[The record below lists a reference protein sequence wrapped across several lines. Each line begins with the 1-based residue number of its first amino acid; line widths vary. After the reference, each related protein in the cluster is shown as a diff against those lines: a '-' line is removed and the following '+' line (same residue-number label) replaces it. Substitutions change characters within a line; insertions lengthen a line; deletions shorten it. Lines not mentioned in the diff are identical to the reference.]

1 MDELKERKLVA
12 SYNRKNY
19 QEVHRKSWIYFSF
32 ALPGCESSKDAQKR
46 IMTSLKDIARE
57 HPGEKVLISGHGQLL
72 ALLLKHINPNF
83 GFSDQRRLFNP
94 DMKVF
99 KVSADQI
106 TESQAPCAL
115 QSAVKEIAVP
125 AVKF

>member
-1 MDELKERKLVA
+1 
-12 SYNRKNY
+12 
-19 QEVHRKSWIYFSF
+19 
-32 ALPGCESSKDAQKR
+32 
-46 IMTSLKDIARE
+46 MTSLKDIARE